1 MVLSYSSSRVNR
13 AVNGAQF
20 VVVGGGISG
29 LAAACSLRKV
39 GIEPVVLESCPSEGG
54 LTRTVKIDNFCF
66 DYAGHLLHLSEYR
79 SPSEIP
85 FANLSDT
92 DWQRID
98 RRSFCLVDGELVT
111 APIQYNLRELKDER
125 LQACMESYYSR
136 PLPPQSNKG
145 TFRDFL
151 ISGFGPYLSDL
162 FLIPQNEKA
171 WAIGLDRIS
180 LSASKRFFPMPD
192 EDQVVSGATQGGL
205 ETSGYN
211 SRFWYPRRGGIELL
225 VSGLSKSV
233 NDIHFLE
240 EVNAVDIQGHKL
252 VTKKGNSFKW
262 DILISSIPL
271 KRLCEITNDRELND
285 RSKNLSHSSTIVIN
299 IGLRKPMPEALG
311 KVHWVYIPGK
321 ELPFYRVGIFSNI
334 SREVCP
340 EDCAA
345 MYVEIGVAAEDSG
358 SINVSS
364 SIVSRSMKAL
374 SDLGWIDLDS
384 VVCVACY
391 RIPCA
396 YVHFTP
402 ERELYLPKIL
412 DRLNSF
418 NIYPIGRY
426 GLWDY
431 MSMEDSILSGMRTV
445 EQVTKC
451 SIV

>member
-13 AVNGAQF
+13 TVNGEQF

-39 GIEPVVLESCPSEGG
+39 GIEPVVLEACPSEGG
-54 LTRTVKIDNFCF
+54 LTRTIKIDNFCF
-66 DYAGHLLHLSEYR
+66 DYTGHLLHLAEYD
-79 SPSEIP
+79 SPSGIP
-85 FANLSDT
+85 FANLNDT
-92 DWQRID
+92 DWQRIE

-111 APIQYNLRELKDER
+111 APIQYNLRELKDEKLR
-125 LQACMESYYSR
+125 ACMESYYSR
-136 PLPPQSNKG
+136 PLLPQSSKVS
-145 TFRDFL
+145 FRDFL

-162 FLIPQNEKA
+162 FLIPQNEKT
-171 WAIGLDRIS
+171 WAIDLDRIS
-180 LSASKRFFPMPD
+180 LSAGKRFFPMPD
-192 EDQVVSGATQGGL
+192 EDKVISGAIQGRR
-205 ETSGYN
+205 ENFGYN
-211 SRFWYPRRGGIELL
+211 SCFWYPKQGGIELL

-233 NDIHFLE
+233 NDIHFFE
-240 EVNAVDIQGHKL
+240 EVTAVDIQGHNL

-285 RSKNLSHSSTIVIN
+285 HSKSLSHSSTIVIN
-299 IGLRKPMPEALG
+299 IGLRKPVPETLENI
-311 KVHWVYIPGK
+311 HWVYIPGK
-321 ELPFYRVGIFSNI
+321 ELPFYRVGIYSNI
-334 SREVCP
+334 SKEVCP
-340 EDCAA
+340 KDCAA
-345 MYVEIGVAAEDSG
+345 MYVELGLAAGDSE

-364 SIVSRSMKAL
+364 SIVSRSMRAL

-384 VVCVACY
+384 VVCVVCH

-396 YVHFTP
+396 YAHFTP
-402 ERELYLPKIL
+402 ERELNLPKIL

-431 MSMEDSILSGMRTV
+431 MSMEDSILSGMRTI
-445 EQVTKC
+445 EQVTRC
-451 SIV
+451 NIV